1 MIKNMSLIGA
11 IFLSSLLIG
20 CSVQKTD
27 EKNDSISKK
36 EFVMHTANSTPENE
50 KCVKITQEIESFDSF
65 VFENG
70 QRMEL
75 PKTKQSFLSV
85 KCSPNAVPYT
95 ENY

>member
-1 MIKNMSLIGA
+1 MKNMSLIGA

-27 EKNDSISKK
+27 EKNDSINKK
-36 EFVMHTANSTPENE
+36 EFVMHTADSTPENE
-50 KCVKITQEIESFDSF
+50 KCVKITSDIESFDYF

-70 QRMEL
+70 QSMEL
-75 PKTKQSFLSV
+75 PKTKESYSSI
-85 KCSPNAVPYT
+85 KCSPNAIPYT